1 MASLKMQGK
10 VDGRKQDWDLETE
23 RGKNG
28 KGDGK
33 VKKAQDKLFIHNV
46 FMGKFSPCV
55 NKSYP

>member
-1 MASLKMQGK
+1 MQGK